1 MGRAINALHQAKKRL
16 LKLFRISTRGV
27 RIMVFNAS
35 GEVLLI
41 RHTYGRSDLYH
52 LPGGGIRPWER
63 PEQAA
68 HRETLEEV
76 GCSISA
82 VARVSV
88 YLSQAEGRKDT
99 VHLFSAYTEDQPVA
113 DRVEVEEARF
123 FPLQALP
130 GALSPAT
137 RRRILEHLGLRT
149 ADGSW

>member
-1 MGRAINALHQAKKRL
+1 MGRVINALHQAKKRL
-16 LKLFRISTRGV
+16 LKLFRISTSGV

-41 RHTYGRSDLYH
+41 RHSYGRSDLYH

-76 GCSISA
+76 GCSLVA
-82 VARVSV
+82 VKRVSV
-88 YLSQAEGRKDT
+88 HLSEAEGRKDT
-99 VHLFSAYTEDQPVA
+99 VHLFSAYTEDEPVA

-123 FPLQALP
+123 FALQALP

-137 RRRILEHLGLRT
+137 RRRILEHLGQRT